1 FDPPMA
7 PGDDMPVV
15 YGFAGVGGVDHDP
28 FNNRGLVSP
37 PTVIFARDFVPPD
50 PPPIPALDRG
60 PDPTDKGSN
69 ALLSLSWS
77 ADGRYLYQL
86 MRAPGRRLAA
96 LPAPGGPVPPCLA
109 GEEPA
114 CTGSDPECVEQRRRF
129 DVRVKAAA
137 HPELFGAASLAPQSP
152 QSSGSGYRL
161 ITADKVDATRGDDYL
176 YAGRAIDR

>member
-1 FDPPMA
+1 
-7 PGDDMPVV
+7 
-15 YGFAGVGGVDHDP
+15 
-28 FNNRGLVSP
+28 
-37 PTVIFARDFVPPD
+37 
-50 PPPIPALDRG
+50 
-60 PDPTDKGSN
+60 
-69 ALLSLSWS
+69 LSWS

-176 YAGRAIDR
+176 YAGRAIDRAGNVSAIGCPQIAVVRDFMPPRSPTVNAIVGREGAVRIR